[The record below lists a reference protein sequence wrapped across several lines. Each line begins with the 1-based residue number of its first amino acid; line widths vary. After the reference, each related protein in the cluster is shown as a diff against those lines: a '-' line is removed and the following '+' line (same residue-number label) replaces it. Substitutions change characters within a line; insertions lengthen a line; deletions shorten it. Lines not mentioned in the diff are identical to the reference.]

1 MAKIADSKGKVMTST
16 KVRSAI
22 AAAACAPL
30 IAMGAG
36 VATAAPAA
44 DPAPAPVAP
53 VPADVQPAVLS
64 PFLTIPGAFLACG
77 IVLITVP
84 ILFPVCVV

>member
-1 MAKIADSKGKVMTST
+1 MTST

-22 AAAACAPL
+22 AVAACAPL

-36 VATAAPAA
+36 VASAAPAA
-44 DPAPAPVAP
+44 EPAPAPVAP
-53 VPADVQPAVLS
+53 VPVEVQPAVLS
-64 PFLTIPGAFLACG
+64 PFITIPGAFLACG